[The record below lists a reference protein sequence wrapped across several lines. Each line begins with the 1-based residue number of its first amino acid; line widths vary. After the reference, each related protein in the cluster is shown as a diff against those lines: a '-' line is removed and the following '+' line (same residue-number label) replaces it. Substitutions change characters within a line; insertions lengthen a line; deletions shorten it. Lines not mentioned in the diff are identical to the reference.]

1 MTTVQHK
8 SWTNGGRTNN
18 AVCIPDTKQ
27 LQISLLRY
35 LLWLHRSMICDNQ
48 PERRKHKILTSTM
61 DCHKS
66 SDKLEAILDSA
77 SSIMEN
83 AEISISQIFGFLLF
97 IGPNVWEEKPAP
109 LGLSVRFSSDCKHD
123 TIEMSTR
130 SKCAFSGKEVLP
142 PKSLLKNLAI
152 EKKTTMRSTK
162 KIVHA

>member
-1 MTTVQHK
+1 
-8 SWTNGGRTNN
+8 
-18 AVCIPDTKQ
+18 
-27 LQISLLRY
+27 
-35 LLWLHRSMICDNQ
+35 
-48 PERRKHKILTSTM
+48 M

>member
-1 MTTVQHK
+1 MIKFLAVKK
-8 SWTNGGRTNN
+8 SITFL
-18 AVCIPDTKQ
+18 K
-27 LQISLLRY
+27 
-35 LLWLHRSMICDNQ
+35 
-48 PERRKHKILTSTM
+48 TSTM

-142 PKSLLKNLAI
+142 PKSLLKNLRICKHSDTVSNAVFLTERPLPHEPSNEHCI
-152 EKKTTMRSTK
+152 RTSRNFSIASKQDESISIFVLYMIS
-162 KIVHA
+162 